1 MVRVWH
7 WIYDFSSKRERINQV
22 ELKMIRDNDDD
33 THVIRNK
40 HTTPPHLLFR
50 GGRVLLNHSRW
61 EKRTNGKSM
70 KIWWSGF
77 VIYLP

>member
-7 WIYDFSSKRERINQV
+7 CIYDFSSKRERINQV

-33 THVIRNK
+33 THVNRNK

-50 GGRVLLNHSRW
+50 GGGYCLTIVDGRREPMARV
-61 EKRTNGKSM
+61 
-70 KIWWSGF
+70 
-77 VIYLP
+77 